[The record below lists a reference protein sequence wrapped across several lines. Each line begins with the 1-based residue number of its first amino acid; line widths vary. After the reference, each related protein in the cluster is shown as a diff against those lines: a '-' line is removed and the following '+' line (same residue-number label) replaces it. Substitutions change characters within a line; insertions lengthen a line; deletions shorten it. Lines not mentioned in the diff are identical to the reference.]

1 MFGLS
6 VCSHTDGSGEN
17 LLYSTTQGLKKGSI
31 SSLDLDDVYRR
42 FQVESHHQENVLTS
56 KMKKVDSTTYC
67 YYYHNY
73 TNNGSGWNHGRLWG
87 MIANVAG
94 FTYRMTLLCNGS
106 IMSAPS

>member
-31 SSLDLDDVYRR
+31 LSLDLDDVDRR
-42 FQVESHHQENVLTS
+42 FPVESHQENVLTL

-67 YYYHNY
+67 YCYHNY
-73 TNNGSGWNHGRLWG
+73 V
-87 MIANVAG
+87 MPVPCDVAYG
-94 FTYRMTLLCNGS
+94 
-106 IMSAPS
+106 